1 MRKILVVE
9 DEQDLRDTYD
19 LILSTEPYVV
29 STATNGKIALEL
41 CAKNKF
47 DLILLDLMMPVMDGV
62 QFLEKFKIADHPE
75 TKIVIISNLSMGD
88 MLAKAMEHGAVH
100 SVVKADLTPKQLI
113 NLVRYEFSAG

>member
-41 CAKNKF
+41 CAQKTF
-47 DLILLDLMMPVMDGV
+47 DLILLDLMMPVMNGV
-62 QFLEKFKIADHPE
+62 QFLEKFKMADHLD
-75 TKIVIISNLSMGD
+75 TKIVIISNLSNGD
-88 MLAKAMEHGAVH
+88 MLTQALKHGAVK